1 MPLTSREKHTRLQ
14 AMIDQ
19 KEKAAAEAKQ
29 LAEQENKA
37 KHESDIR
44 ARALAEIKA
53 KQEAAAKK
61 KADQEAAAKEKAER
75 EVSAK
80 ADTESLSFSGIKI
93 DLPGMDRISSNLG
106 VLADVTE
113 KLITTITTS
122 NKATISSITSSIES
136 NKPDLSP
143 IRDEVLNL
151 IAAQNRRIEAQEKQ
165 IAEQATMISELTN
178 SSRRSLPL
186 LLLPPSHQAT
196 GPSSK

>member
-1 MPLTSREKHTRLQ
+1 M
-14 AMIDQ
+14 
-19 KEKAAAEAKQ
+19 
-29 LAEQENKA
+29 
-37 KHESDIR
+37 
-44 ARALAEIKA
+44 AEIKA

-61 KADQEAAAKEKAER
+61 KADQEAAAKKKADQEAAAKKKAER

-136 NKPDLSP
+136 NKPNLSP

-151 IAAQNRRIEAQEKQ
+151 IEAQNRRIEAQEKQ
-165 IAEQATMISELTN
+165 IAEQAAMIGELTKLVKTIPTTAAAPSFT
-178 SSRRSLPL
+178 SSDRAL
-186 LLLPPSHQAT
+186 LEMT
-196 GPSSK
+196 